1 MKKLIINSTD
11 TYTDRHT
18 QEKLNN
24 DLIVKLSID
33 MRDFFWSSGYS
44 EIKINKRI
52 NDTKRPR

>member
-11 TYTDRHT
+11 TRSDRHT

-33 MRDFFWSSGYS
+33 MRDFFWLSGYS